1 MLKRI
6 LLSVAMTLAVSMSV
20 SQAEVWKI
28 DNAHSYVGFEIKH
41 LVISTVRGNFK
52 DFAGTID
59 FDGKDVSKGSAEMT
73 IQVASISTAQEKRDG
88 HLKSPD
94 FFAADSFPT
103 ITFKSKKVIP
113 GEGQAFKLVGDFTMK
128 GVTKEVTF
136 NCVFNGTFTSEK
148 MGGSKAGFSAETVI
162 NRQDFKITYGQILD
176 NGGLAL
182 GNDVT
187 VKIDIEATKAK
198 Q

>member
-6 LLSVAMTLAVSMSV
+6 LLSMAMILAVSMSV
-20 SQAEVWKI
+20 TQAESWKI

-41 LVISTVRGNFK
+41 MVISTVRGNFK
-52 DFAGTID
+52 DYAGTID
-59 FDGKDVSKGSAEMT
+59 FDGKDVSTGSAELT
-73 IQVASISTAQEKRDG
+73 IQTASISTAQEKRDG

-103 ITFKSKKVIP
+103 ITFKSKKVVP
-113 GEGQAFKLVGDFTMK
+113 GEGQAFRLVGDFTMR

-136 NCVFNGTFTSEK
+136 NCTFNGTLDQGKRGT
-148 MGGSKAGFSAETVI
+148 MAAFSAETVI

-187 VKIDIEATKAK
+187 VKLEIEAVKPK